1 MPLRSAPPAHNSSHT
16 MAVVPIRFDSERA
29 LELVLYVAN
38 ELRYPTLH
46 SISKVVYFADREH
59 LSRYGSL
66 LSGDNYVA
74 MRHGPVPSA
83 IYNLLK
89 AAAGRQEPLI
99 PAEFYEL
106 VGQSLK
112 VVDRSRVQPLRQ
124 ANLELLSD
132 SQRECLDISIKAN
145 GKLSFKRLT
154 DKSHDA
160 AWKSV
165 DENDLIEVKAIAKTL
180 PNAKQVLAYLEE

>member
-1 MPLRSAPPAHNSSHT
+1 MTPVVPLT
-16 MAVVPIRFDSERA
+16 MAVTPIRFDPERA

-46 SISKVVYFADREH
+46 SVSKVLYFADKEH

-99 PAEFYEL
+99 PAVFYEL
-106 VGQSLK
+106 VGESLK
-112 VVDRSRVQPLRQ
+112 IEGGRRVQPQRQ
-124 ANLELLSD
+124 ANLELLSA
-132 SQRECLDISIKAN
+132 SQRECLDASIKAN
-145 GKLSFKRLT
+145 GRLSFVRLT
-154 DKSHDA
+154 AKSHDA
-160 AWKSV
+160 AWKSAEE
-165 DENDLIEVKAIAKTL
+165 DDLIEVRAIAKTL
-180 PNAKQVLAYLEE
+180 PNAKQVLAYLED

>member
-1 MPLRSAPPAHNSSHT
+1 
-16 MAVVPIRFDSERA
+16 MAIAPIRFDPESA
-29 LELVLYVAN
+29 LELVLYVSN
-38 ELRYPTLH
+38 RLRHPTLH
-46 SISKVVYFADREH
+46 SVSKVLYFADREH

-99 PAEFYEL
+99 PAQFYEL
-106 VGQSLK
+106 VNQSLK
-112 VVDRSRVQPLRQ
+112 VENQRRVLPLRE
-124 ANLELLSD
+124 ANLDLLSA
-132 SQRECLDISIKAN
+132 SQLECLDESIKAN
-145 GKLSFKRLT
+145 GRLSFQRLAA
-154 DKSHDA
+154 KSHDA

-180 PNAKQVLAYLEE
+180 PNAKQVLAYLEG

>member
-1 MPLRSAPPAHNSSHT
+1 
-16 MAVVPIRFDSERA
+16 MAVAPIRFDPERA

-38 ELRYPTLH
+38 QLRYPTLH
-46 SISKVVYFADREH
+46 SVSKVLYFADKEH

-99 PAEFYEL
+99 PAQFYEL
-106 VGQSLK
+106 VSQSLK
-112 VVDRSRVQPLRQ
+112 VEDRRRVLPLRE
-124 ANLELLSD
+124 AKLGLLSS
-132 SQRECLDISIKAN
+132 SQRECLDESIKVN
-145 GKLSFKRLT
+145 GRLSFVRLT
-154 DKSHDA
+154 AKSHDA
-160 AWKSV
+160 AWKTA

-180 PNAKQVLAYLEE
+180 PNAKQVLAYLED

>member
-1 MPLRSAPPAHNSSHT
+1 
-16 MAVVPIRFDSERA
+16 MAVVPIRFDPERA

-38 ELRYPTLH
+38 QLRYPTLH
-46 SISKVVYFADREH
+46 SVSKVVYFADREH

-106 VGQSLK
+106 VGQSEGGGREPRAALAASQ
-112 VVDRSRVQPLRQ
+112 SR
-124 ANLELLSD
+124 A
-132 SQRECLDISIKAN
+132 SQRLAARMSR
-145 GKLSFKRLT
+145 RLHQ
-154 DKSHDA
+154 DQWPAQFQASD
-160 AWKSV
+160 
-165 DENDLIEVKAIAKTL
+165 
-180 PNAKQVLAYLEE
+180 

>member
-1 MPLRSAPPAHNSSHT
+1 
-16 MAVVPIRFDSERA
+16 MAVTPIRFDPERA

-38 ELRYPTLH
+38 QLRFPTLH
-46 SISKVVYFADREH
+46 SVSKVVYFADREH
-59 LSRYGSL
+59 LSRYGCL

-106 VGQSLK
+106 VGESLK
-112 VVDRSRVQPLRQ
+112 VEGGSRVQPQRQ
-124 ANLELLSD
+124 ANLDLLST
-132 SQRECLDISIKAN
+132 SQRECLDASIKAN
-145 GKLSFKRLT
+145 GRLSFARLT
-154 DKSHDA
+154 TKSHDA

-165 DENDLIEVKAIAKTL
+165 DENDLIEVRAIAKTL
-180 PNAKQVLAYLEE
+180 PNAKQVLSYLEN

>member
-1 MPLRSAPPAHNSSHT
+1 
-16 MAVVPIRFDSERA
+16 MAVAPIRFDPDRA
-29 LELVLYVAN
+29 LELVLYVAKR
-38 ELRYPTLH
+38 LRYPNLH
-46 SISKVVYFADREH
+46 SVSKVLYFADREH

-99 PAEFYEL
+99 PAQFYEL
-106 VGQSLK
+106 VSQSLK
-112 VVDRSRVQPLRQ
+112 VENRFRVLPLREP
-124 ANLELLSD
+124 NVELLSA
-132 SQRECLDISIKAN
+132 SQRECLDESIKVN
-145 GKLSFKRLT
+145 GKLSFERLT
-154 DKSHDA
+154 AKSHDA
-160 AWKSV
+160 AWKSAG
-165 DENDLIEVKAIAKTL
+165 ENDLIEVRAIAKTL

>member
-1 MPLRSAPPAHNSSHT
+1 
-16 MAVVPIRFDSERA
+16 MAVVPIRFDPERA

-38 ELRYPTLH
+38 QLRYPTLH
-46 SISKVVYFADREH
+46 SVSKVVYFADREH

-74 MRHGPVPSA
+74 MRHGPVPSS

-112 VVDRSRVQPLRQ
+112 VEDRSRVQPLRQ
-124 ANLELLSD
+124 ANLELLSA
-132 SQRECLDISIKAN
+132 SQRECLDASIKSN
-145 GKLSFKRLT
+145 GRLT
-154 DKSHDA
+154 AKSHDA
-160 AWKSV
+160 AWK
-165 DENDLIEVKAIAKTL
+165 
-180 PNAKQVLAYLEE
+180 

>member
-1 MPLRSAPPAHNSSHT
+1 
-16 MAVVPIRFDSERA
+16 MAVVPIRFDPERA

-46 SISKVVYFADREH
+46 SVSKVVYFADREH

-74 MRHGPVPSA
+74 MRHGPVPSS

-106 VGQSLK
+106 VRQSLK
-112 VVDRSRVQPLRQ
+112 VEDRSRVQPLRK
-124 ANLELLSD
+124 ANLELLSA
-132 SQRECLDISIKAN
+132 SQRECLDVSIKTK
-145 GKLSFKRLT
+145 GRLSFERLT
-154 DKSHDA
+154 KGNDA

-165 DENDLIEVKAIAKTL
+165 GEKDLIEVSAIAKTL